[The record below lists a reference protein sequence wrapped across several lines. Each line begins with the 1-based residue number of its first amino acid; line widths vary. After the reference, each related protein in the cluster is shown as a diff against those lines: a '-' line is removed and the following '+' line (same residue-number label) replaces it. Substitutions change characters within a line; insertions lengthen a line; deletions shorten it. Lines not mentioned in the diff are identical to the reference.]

1 MKVSGRRYEKMQQM
15 CLSVP
20 HCPIPRPQLLPVLT
34 YLISA
39 CNSLCL
45 SFLSLQVLV
54 CTKCKTGTNEDDC
67 IETNAQSRGIVC
79 RSGSRG
85 GCRELWFW
93 VSLLKDNGL
102 SIYSKLRQ
110 EYRSPYLAFQVSD
123 EQAFKNL
130 ACLVTVSN
138 ILESLGCVLS
148 TNIEQNFL
156 STSGCKL
163 AAALQPIPVEYNRTK
178 EKTRVGSF
186 PAFWHMKR
194 GIADL

>member
-1 MKVSGRRYEKMQQM
+1 MQQM

-20 HCPIPRPQLLPVLT
+20 HCPISRPQLLPVLS
-34 YLISA
+34 YLLSA
-39 CNSLCL
+39 RNSLCL

-67 IETNAQSRGIVC
+67 IETNAQSSGIVC

-93 VSLLKDNGL
+93 VSLLKDKGL
-102 SIYSKLRQ
+102 SIYSMLRQ

-163 AAALQPIPVEYNRTK
+163 AAGPHPIPVEYNRTK

-186 PAFWHMKR
+186 RAFWHMKR
-194 GIADL
+194 GMADL